1 MRTHLITAA
10 LALLAALAAGDAVA
24 QSSGGA
30 DPAAEVPA
38 DLLGP
43 QPGAD
48 PLVWVLDAL
57 DLEAGELGV
66 HPRGY
71 HTRFPLPD
79 DMPYTLPFFADLWAE
94 PLRTYDWSADM
105 ARYTRPYLD
114 PAYLAGV
121 GDTWPGDLEAGD
133 APRPDAAYHVL
144 FHLGISRLT
153 TRFRDYSVNLPP
165 REFGDRPLV
174 EAVEEL
180 RELGGVG
187 SSLVTFGRD
196 ADFPRPRDEAVRAA
210 EGVDLELQRIVAIAM
225 LDLAD
230 ARRWVDL
237 AFRNV
242 GWDDR
247 LAVWRILDLSEIQLD
262 GLRYDPAVDDVMGA
276 LDRESLLY
284 GGMKAVRATEELRAR
299 LRAWKRA
306 HPGASAD
313 LRYEQMTP
321 YGRVVV
327 AGSGKDVHT
336 CTDCML
342 LIDLGGNDVYEM
354 PVGAPPDPDLP
365 LSVAV
370 DMSGKDEYRPA
381 PFGLPTQGAGA
392 LGVGILWDV
401 GGDDRY
407 MADGPLAQGVAQ
419 VGVGLL
425 MDEAGDDTY
434 QASTAAQGAAF
445 FGVGLL
451 MDVEGSDRFTC
462 HGECQ
467 GFGGSGGAGVL
478 VDGRGDDVYR
488 AEVMP
493 DKVYRPDYHAGM
505 ERNITS
511 AQGVGLGRRGDGG
524 DGHSWAGGLGALL
537 DLAGSDRYEAGTFS
551 QGCGYWFGTGV
562 LYEAGGDDVYES
574 VNFSHG
580 SGAHFC
586 IGAVIDEQGDDEH
599 RAVHTGTCALGFGWD
614 YTNALMFDRS
624 GDDLYVGHEA
634 VLGVANGRSS
644 ALAVDLA
651 GDDRYELSGS
661 GDAFGVAGNMP
672 QIDRRD
678 PSRPYFHEGTSLGL
692 FLDNG
697 GVDAYLRGGDPDPM
711 ASDAFWQISP
721 APGDPRE
728 DLRNFGVGL
737 DVTGGIPA
745 VFAAPS
751 EQE

>member
-1 MRTHLITAA
+1 MGTRPLAAA
-10 LALLAALAAGDAVA
+10 LALLSTLAVGAAYA
-24 QSSGGA
+24 QSDGDPSA
-30 DPAAEVPA
+30 DEAV
-38 DLLGP
+38 GP
-43 QPGAD
+43 VGPEPGSD
-48 PLVWVLDAL
+48 PIAWVLDTL
-57 DLEAGELGV
+57 GLEVGELGV

-94 PLRTYDWSADM
+94 PLRTYEWAADM
-105 ARYTRPYLD
+105 ARYSRPYLE

-121 GDTWPGDLEAGD
+121 GGSWPDDLEAGD
-133 APRPDAAYHVL
+133 EPRPDAAYHL
-144 FHLGISRLT
+144 IFHLGVSRLT
-153 TRFRDYSVNLPP
+153 TRFRDYSVNLNP
-165 REFGDRPLV
+165 RVFGERPLV

-180 RELGGVG
+180 RELEGVG
-187 SSLVTFGRD
+187 SSLVTFGRET
-196 ADFPRPRDEAVRAA
+196 DFPRPRDEAVRAA
-210 EGVDLELQRIVAIAM
+210 EGIDLELQVIVATAM

-230 ARRWVDL
+230 ARRWVDT

-242 GWDDR
+242 SWDDR

-262 GLRYDPAVDDVMGA
+262 GLRYDPAVDDVMDA

-284 GGMKAVRATEELRAR
+284 GGMKAVRVTEELRAR
-299 LRAWKRA
+299 LRAWQRA
-306 HPGASAD
+306 HPGAAAGVA
-313 LRYEQMTP
+313 YEQMTP

-327 AGSGKDVHT
+327 AGSGKDLHT

-342 LIDLGGNDVYEM
+342 LVDLGGNDTYEM

-365 LSVAV
+365 LSVAL
-370 DMSGKDEYRPA
+370 DLSGKDEYRPA

-392 LGVGILWDV
+392 LGVGILWDAA
-401 GGDDRY
+401 GDDRY
-407 MADGPLAQGVAQ
+407 LAEGPLAQGVAQ

-425 MDEAGDDTY
+425 MDEGGDDTY

-445 FGVGLL
+445 FGVGMLV
-451 MDVEGSDRFTC
+451 DVAGADRYTC

-478 VDGRGDDVYR
+478 VDGRGDDVYT

-524 DGHSWAGGLGALL
+524 DGHSWAGGLGTLL
-537 DLAGSDRYEAGTFS
+537 DLAGADRYEAGTFS

-614 YTNALMFDRS
+614 YTNALMFDRE
-624 GDDLYVGHEA
+624 GNDLYQGHEA

-644 ALAVDLA
+644 AFAVDLA

-661 GDAFGVAGNMP
+661 GDALGVAGSMP
-672 QIDRRD
+672 QIDERD

-692 FLDNG
+692 FLDG
-697 GVDAYLRGGDPDPM
+697 SGSDTYQRAGAADPVAGDG
-711 ASDAFWQISP
+711 FWVLSP
-721 APGDPRE
+721 APGDPRAE
-728 DLRNFGVGL
+728 LRNFGVGL
-737 DVTGGIPA
+737 DVEGGVPGP
-745 VFAAPS
+745 FAPPP
-751 EQE
+751 EEE